1 VTRAKALLIVM
12 GNPLL
17 LGHDPDWKTFLE
29 FCKQN
34 GGYTWCPL
42 PSKLDLQQGQDLL
55 QGLSPSTSG
64 PCLTKISPRSGRV
77 KGACPYKWS
86 QSGKMS
92 SEATAACLLT
102 PAKPYCC
109 LSLTQNPAH
118 LSLQEM
124 GRPGSLQSRPFRPF
138 LC

>member
-1 VTRAKALLIVM
+1 MWGGVRITKDVSFSPQGPAGTR
-12 GNPLL
+12 
-17 LGHDPDWKTFLE
+17 
-29 FCKQN
+29 
-34 GGYTWCPL
+34 
-42 PSKLDLQQGQDLL
+42 
-55 QGLSPSTSG
+55 
-64 PCLTKISPRSGRV
+64 ISPRSGRV

-86 QSGKMS
+86 QSGEMS
-92 SEATAACLLT
+92 SEAIATHLLT

-124 GRPGSLQSRPFRPF
+124 GRPGSLQPRPFRPF